1 MGLLDKL
8 FDKAAEKLSG
18 KETIRLPYEQMVGL
32 VKDEF
37 ITGAEDEYLD
47 YVLKIAKGMWYK
59 KDGKNFFNLL
69 SSNGRYLFKVLKV
82 SGSKKSVWIEDN
94 ETGKFYQLD
103 KDKDWKK
110 FYKEIET
117 AVKMEKI
124 NRNR

>member
-1 MGLLDKL
+1 MGLFDKL

-18 KETIRLPYEQMVGL
+18 KETIRLPYEQMAGL

-59 KDGKNFFNLL
+59 KDGKDFFNLL

-82 SGSKKSVWIEDN
+82 SGSKKSVWLEDN